1 MFGLPAPGFKS
12 RESERV
18 TRKFL
23 EVSLCSRV
31 KQRHKNIQKGK
42 KKSCFCLVGKKVCC
56 TCKGFF
62 FFFGNKE
69 RLPFVWKTRK
79 FRGEFK
85 WNGFILVEIFR
96 EKSNTFRGITFFP
109 FLAKQPKFSVPF
121 VWITSTRLQVER
133 KRKIYRYFVNGTL
146 NPVPV
151 FGPKKKKKYQY
162 HLTEVFTK
170 FPYKW

>member
-1 MFGLPAPGFKS
+1 MPGFKS
-12 RESERV
+12 RERELV

-62 FFFGNKE
+62 FFLVIRNAYHLYGKPGNSGE
-69 RLPFVWKTRK
+69 NSNGTVLSWWKFSGK
-79 FRGEFK
+79 
-85 WNGFILVEIFR
+85 
-96 EKSNTFRGITFFP
+96 KSNNFRGITFLP

-121 VWITSTRLQVER
+121 VWITSARLQVER
-133 KRKIYRYFVNGTL
+133 TRTCN
-146 NPVPV
+146 
-151 FGPKKKKKYQY
+151 
-162 HLTEVFTK
+162 
-170 FPYKW
+170 

>member
-1 MFGLPAPGFKS
+1 M
-12 RESERV
+12 ERKCAA
-18 TRKFL
+18 RA
-23 EVSLCSRV
+23 
-31 KQRHKNIQKGK
+31 
-42 KKSCFCLVGKKVCC
+42 KV
-56 TCKGFF
+56 FF

-151 FGPKKKKKYQY
+151 FGPKKKKN
-162 HLTEVFTK
+162 TSTI
-170 FPYKW
+170 

>member
-1 MFGLPAPGFKS
+1 MPGFKS

-42 KKSCFCLVGKKVCC
+42 KKKLFLSSWKESVLHVQR
-56 TCKGFF
+56 FF
-62 FFFGNKE
+62 FFFFFLVIRNAYHLYGKPGNSGE
-69 RLPFVWKTRK
+69 NSNGTVLSWWKFSGK
-79 FRGEFK
+79 
-85 WNGFILVEIFR
+85 
-96 EKSNTFRGITFFP
+96 KSYTFRGITFFP

-151 FGPKKKKKYQY
+151 FGPPQKKKYQY

>member
-1 MFGLPAPGFKS
+1 MLH
-12 RESERV
+12 V
-18 TRKFL
+18 
-23 EVSLCSRV
+23 
-31 KQRHKNIQKGK
+31 QR
-42 KKSCFCLVGKKVCC
+42 
-56 TCKGFF
+56 FF

-151 FGPKKKKKYQY
+151 FGPKKKKKIPVPFDGSFHQISVQMVSTPFWLFSLPSPLGVTRFYIFFSK
-162 HLTEVFTK
+162 L
-170 FPYKW
+170 